1 MDSRHSY
8 KNQIRVILAEKEKT
22 NHWLAEQ
29 IGVTDMTVSRWTTN
43 KIQPSMS
50 QFIDISKVLNV
61 SLEDLMEDKL

>member
-8 KNQIRVILAEKEKT
+8 KNRLRVILAEKEKT

-29 IGVTDMTVSRWTTN
+29 LGVTDMTISRWVIN

-50 QFIDISKVLNV
+50 QFIDISKVLGVN
-61 SLEDLMEDKL
+61 LQDLIEDIK

>member
-8 KNQIRVILAEKEKT
+8 KNRLRVILAEKEKT

-29 IGVTDMTVSRWTTN
+29 LGVTDMTISRWVTN

-50 QFIDISKVLNV
+50 QFIDISKVLGVN
-61 SLEDLMEDKL
+61 LQDLIEDIK